1 MPAVWLRRVESDAM
15 LFPSRFESD
24 ESFSPSTTSLEMRKR
39 QKQDGKQND
48 TKDRKVMFRI
58 LGGTIDV
65 LIVSTSLFHDFGVLN
80 IDRLID

>member
-24 ESFSPSTTSLEMRKR
+24 ESFQPLTTSLEVRKR
-39 QKQDGKQND
+39 QNQDKKQID

-58 LGGTIDV
+58 LGGK
-65 LIVSTSLFHDFGVLN
+65 FGVF
-80 IDRLID
+80 